1 MISKKVTE
9 KIKKDQKMRFVFQ
22 IFMVAIA
29 GIIGGFSFCSFF
41 QPAQIIPTGLSGLA
55 QIIHNLFYSQLIDI
69 PTSVIYLIINVVLF
83 LISLRLFGW
92 KFLVLTFV
100 GLATY
105 TLAMEFF
112 SIPALVAQADDVLLY
127 SIIGGFLY
135 GFGVGLAYRY
145 GGSTGGSD
153 ILAMLINKF
162 FPKLKRGVC
171 ILFINIV
178 IIILTVITSG
188 LQTAL
193 YALIV
198 AVISS
203 FATDF
208 VLDKIKKVRAFYV
221 ICEDEEK
228 IAEEILK
235 RYHRGVTRID
245 CQGMFSKKE
254 KSLLVSLIPDVDTEE
269 LKYLIKQIEPN
280 AFVFSSVV
288 SETYGDGHFLIEQ
301 SIFKNKIIKSKSI
314 LKKSEK
320 LQRTSSIRKN
330 KLLHKKNLKLI

>member
-1 MISKKVTE
+1 MISKKVAE
-9 KIKKDQKMRFVFQ
+9 KIKKDQKMRFIFQ

-112 SIPALVAQADDVLLY
+112 SIPVLVAQADDVLLY

-153 ILAMLINKF
+153 ILAMVINKF
-162 FPKLKRGVC
+162 FPKLKRGGC
-171 ILFINIV
+171 ILFINIGMMNTLKVSINFCV
-178 IIILTVITSG
+178 I
-188 LQTAL
+188 
-193 YALIV
+193 Y
-198 AVISS
+198 
-203 FATDF
+203 
-208 VLDKIKKVRAFYV
+208 RV
-221 ICEDEEK
+221 ICEK
-228 IAEEILK
+228 IFIFFSAMK
-235 RYHRGVTRID
+235 RIIFMKCHCSVLLID
-245 CQGMFSKKE
+245 YQ
-254 KSLLVSLIPDVDTEE
+254 
-269 LKYLIKQIEPN
+269 
-280 AFVFSSVV
+280 
-288 SETYGDGHFLIEQ
+288 
-301 SIFKNKIIKSKSI
+301 
-314 LKKSEK
+314 
-320 LQRTSSIRKN
+320 
-330 KLLHKKNLKLI
+330 